1 MKTVCENCSNY
12 IFDEEND
19 CYCCD
24 ARLDEDDMMHFLT
37 RQTDSCPY
45 FSFYDE
51 YSIVRK
57 QN

>member
-1 MKTVCENCSNY
+1 MKTICENCVNY
-12 IFDEEND
+12 VYDEEND
-19 CYCCD
+19 CYSCD
-24 ARLDEDDMMHFLT
+24 ARLDEDEMMHFLY

-45 FSFYDE
+45 FRFYDE

>member
-1 MKTVCENCSNY
+1 MHCENCSNY
-12 IFDEEND
+12 VYDDETD
-19 CYCCD
+19 AYYCS
-24 ARLDEDDMMHFLT
+24 ASLDEDEMFRFLT
-37 RQTDSCPY
+37 KQTKECPY

>member
-1 MKTVCENCSNY
+1 MKSNCENCVNY
-12 IFDEEND
+12 VYDDEND

-24 ARLDEDDMMHFLT
+24 AILDEDEMFRFLSKET
-37 RQTDSCPY
+37 STCPH

-51 YSIVRK
+51 YSIVRR